1 MTAVVEMLGPAEG
14 GRRLTRRLVGFVRV
28 LRDNGFPVGL
38 RETVDG
44 LRVARDLGMGAR
56 EPLRQAL
63 RSLLCASRA
72 DWTRFDEIFNL
83 YWLGR
88 GQQRTARIE
97 GAGKRARSA
106 SDPRGRTSAG
116 PAGPVLR
123 SEEADDHGAES
134 GGAER
139 GGASRRESLAET
151 DLRHLDDPEELARAA
166 ELAERLAGRMMVR
179 LTRRERLRRRGR
191 RLDLRRIIHKSIPYG
206 GTPMRLAYRERRP
219 KPLRIVVLLD
229 ASGSM
234 SLYSSFFVRFICG
247 LLGHVREAEA
257 FVFHTRLVHIS
268 AALRE
273 RDTEKALER
282 LGLMAAGWAGGT
294 RIGESLATFNRGYA
308 ARVITSRTAV
318 IIVSDGYDTDLPDRL
333 AAEMKQLRRRTKR
346 IVWLNPMI
354 GWRDYRPVAQGMSAA
369 LPFVDLFAPAHNL
382 ESLAAL
388 EPYLAKL

>member
-1 MTAVVEMLGPAEG
+1 MSAAVDLAGPEPG
-14 GRRLTRRLVGFVRV
+14 GRALARRLVGFVRV

-38 RETVDG
+38 RETIDG
-44 LRVARDLGMGAR
+44 LKVARDLGAGAR

-63 RSLLCASRA
+63 RSLLCGSAS
-72 DWTRFDEIFNL
+72 DWAHFDNIFDL

-88 GQQRTARIE
+88 GHLRTARIE
-97 GAGKRARSA
+97 GTPKRSRGAR
-106 SDPRGRTSAG
+106 DPQGRTPAG
-116 PAGPVLR
+116 PAGPILGSAIGDDRDAASGAAQR
-123 SEEADDHGAES
+123 S
-134 GGAER
+134 
-139 GGASRRESLAET
+139 GASRRESLAEV
-151 DLRHLDDPEELARAA
+151 DLRHLDDPDELARAA
-166 ELAERLAGRMMVR
+166 ALAERLAARMTVR
-179 LTRRERLRRRGR
+179 MTRRERTRRRGR
-191 RLDLRRIIHKSIPYG
+191 RLDLRRIIHKSIPFG
-206 GTPMRLAYRERRP
+206 GTPMRLAYRQRWP
-219 KPLRIVVLLD
+219 KPLRIVMLLD

-234 SLYSSFFVRFICG
+234 SLYSGFFVRFICG

-294 RIGESLATFNRGYA
+294 RIGESLATFNRSYA

-318 IIVSDGYDTDLPDRL
+318 IIVSDGYDTGPPDRL

-354 GWRDYRPVAQGMSAA
+354 GWRDYRPVAQGMAAA

-382 ESLAAL
+382 KSLAAL